1 MSRAERRRQIK
12 QRASGKGPAG
22 PAPVF
27 DPNKER
33 LASMVEEGYRKYQAG
48 DLEAAK
54 AIWRAVLDEDLE
66 HSGALHGMGVL
77 ARDMERYEVG
87 AELMRRALLGDPRSP
102 AIHSNLG
109 TTLEQWGRLDEAIT
123 VYKAGIKLAPRDW
136 ILHNNLGSCHARMGC
151 LALAIQAFEKALK
164 FGGDTAELLTN
175 YAATLADT
183 GQFEKAEPFFK
194 RALERDL
201 TPSALQFSYGAQLQK
216 QGRWKEGWHYY
227 ERRFLKST
235 WSVRPRY
242 FPQPVWD
249 GAAAAGKS
257 LLLWGEQ
264 GIGDEIRFASMIP
277 DVIAQGAEVTVEC
290 APKLATLFARSFP
303 GATIEAAPF
312 ASAESGETSFDGQLP
327 MGSLGSFYRDAAE
340 TFPRTIGYLT
350 PDPERRAEFARRVQS
365 LGSGPKIG
373 LCWRSGLAGAFRND
387 YYTSIRELGPML
399 KVPGITFVNLQYD
412 VRDEEIQEAKS
423 RFGIDLHCLEGLDLR
438 DDLDGAAALTATL
451 DLVVSAATS
460 VSCMGGAL
468 GVPTLEFRPTPVAD
482 GFLIDGFCPWFP
494 SLKYIHKKAA
504 DPWSTVFRRVASE
517 LTNMTK

>member
-1 MSRAERRRQIK
+1 MTRAERRRQMK
-12 QRASGKGPAG
+12 QRVPGQGGADSRLAI
-22 PAPVF
+22 

-33 LASMVEEGYRKYQAG
+33 LASMVEEGYRKYKAG
-48 DLEAAK
+48 DLETANT
-54 AIWRAVLDEDLE
+54 IWRAVLDEDLE

-109 TTLEQWGRLDEAIT
+109 TTLEQWGRLDEAVA
-123 VYKAGIKLAPRDW
+123 VYKAGIKLSARDW
-136 ILHNNLGSCHARMGC
+136 ILQNNLGSCYARMGC
-151 LALAIQAFEKALK
+151 RALAIQAFEKALR

-183 GQFEKAEPFFK
+183 GNFEKAEPYFK
-194 RALERDL
+194 RALERDP
-201 TPSALQFSYGAQLQK
+201 TPSALQFAYGAQLQK
-216 QGRWKEGWHYY
+216 QGRWKEGWHFY

-235 WSVRPRY
+235 WSVRQRY

-249 GAAAAGKS
+249 GAAAVGKS

-277 DVIAQGAEVTVEC
+277 DVIDQGAAVTVEC
-290 APKLATLFARSFP
+290 APKLAPLFARSFP

-312 ASAESGETSFDGQLP
+312 ARGESGEVAFDGQLP
-327 MGSLGSFYRDAAE
+327 MGSLGSLYRDAPDK
-340 TFPRTIGYLT
+340 FPRRPGYLI
-350 PDPERRAEFARRVQS
+350 PDRDRKSELANRVRS
-365 LGSGPKIG
+365 LGKGPKVGI
-373 LCWRSGLAGAFRND
+373 CWRSGLAGAFRND

-399 KVPGITFVNLQYD
+399 KVSGITFVNLQYD
-412 VRDEEIQEAKS
+412 VRQEEIQEAKS
-423 RFGIDLHCLEGLDLR
+423 RFGIELHCLEGLDLK

-482 GFLIDGFCPWFP
+482 GFLIDGACPWFS
-494 SLKYIHKKAA
+494 SLRYIHKKAA

-517 LTNMTK
+517 LTNMT